1 MQSISQVL
9 QKKELYCKKLL
20 KHFKAGNQSRAA
32 FRARAE
38 KRKFVEKTG
47 KKMAHLVK
55 KKLASFCKKTYSRR
69 GGHSRTGASKFTD
82 GLAAH
87 NRG

>member
-55 KKLASFCKKTYSRR
+55 KKLASFCKKLTRDAAATHAPVRS
-69 GGHSRTGASKFTD
+69 SLRTG
-82 GLAAH
+82 
-87 NRG
+87 